1 MNKKPYIAPKM
12 EQIEMELAA
21 VMAVSGQESN
31 IDIDTSGSNPPV
43 TNPRSPKRFW
53 SSADEWDVDL

>member
-12 EQIEMELAA
+12 EQIEMELAD
-21 VMAVSGQESN
+21 VMAVSGQEN
-31 IDIDTSGSNPPV
+31 KIEIDTSGGNQV
-43 TNPRSPKRFW
+43 TNPRTPRRFW

>member
-12 EQIEMELAA
+12 EQIEMELAD

-31 IDIDTSGSNPPV
+31 ITIDTGGSQSEV
-43 TNPRSPKRFW
+43 TNPRSPRRFW
-53 SSADEWDVDL
+53 SSADDWDIDQ

>member
-21 VMAVSGQESN
+21 VMAASGDTSN
-31 IDIDTSGSNPPV
+31 VTIDTSSQV